1 MAFEDLITRIN
12 MLFVEMENQPED
24 ATELLEQIRLDLN
37 RMKATGQPLPQ
48 DLVDLEERLEREFS
62 KRFDGR
68 LDLIQA
74 LDIKRKHRIRRRLLL
89 S

>member
-37 RMKATGQPLPQ
+37 RLKATGQPLPQ
-48 DLVDLEERLEREFS
+48 DLVELEERLEREFS
-62 KRFDGR
+62 NPPSEGE
-68 LDLIQA
+68 
-74 LDIKRKHRIRRRLLL
+74 

>member
-37 RMKATGQPLPQ
+37 RLKATGQPLPR
-48 DLVDLEERLEREFS
+48 DLVELEERLEREFS
-62 KRFDGR
+62 GPASEDG
-68 LDLIQA
+68 
-74 LDIKRKHRIRRRLLL
+74 

>member
-24 ATELLEQIRLDLN
+24 AAELLEQIRLDLN

-48 DLVDLEERLEREFS
+48 DLVELEERLENEFT
-62 KRFDGR
+62 KRSPGDGT
-68 LDLIQA
+68 
-74 LDIKRKHRIRRRLLL
+74 
-89 S
+89 